1 MTWLSKLLG
10 TSEEAANGPT
20 PEAAARSPLSLVHYR
35 EAMPVARDQADAADP
50 LVAVPIPPLLS
61 LLEHQEL
68 LKGAPLS
75 EEEVLAIRDGALCMV
90 LHRSRA
96 RHLADRRGFADI
108 DPERPWQ
115 AWTQIRRD
123 SGQQL

>member
-10 TSEEAANGPT
+10 TSEDTAEGPT
-20 PEAAARSPLSLVHYR
+20 PDAAARSPLSLVHYR
-35 EAMPVARDQADAADP
+35 EAMQVGEDDPDADDP

-61 LLEHQEL
+61 LLEHQEM

-75 EEEVLAIRDGALCMV
+75 EEEVLAIRDGAVCMV
-90 LHRSRA
+90 LRRSRA
-96 RHLADRRGFADI
+96 QHLADRRGFADI

-115 AWTQIRRD
+115 GWTQARRD
-123 SGQQL
+123 ARQQR